1 MAFVLN
7 NLSIYYISLFLMH
20 LLYLLVNIELN
31 IFLVY
36 TDRIIM
42 QKNKIKVKKYV
53 NMLFLWI
60 KLLTDLNSS
69 INPS

>member
-42 QKNKIKVKKYV
+42 QKNKIKVKKYD

>member
-1 MAFVLN
+1 
-7 NLSIYYISLFLMH
+7 MH

-31 IFLVY
+31 IFLVN

-42 QKNKIKVKKYV
+42 QKNKKKVKRYD
-53 NMLFLWI
+53 NILFLWI
-60 KLLTDLNSS
+60 KLLTNLNSS